1 MLVKVKSKRKT
12 GNVRQS
18 RRSAPF
24 SLTYPVSRD
33 EEAISQ
39 LITFTRSLLL
49 ARPRVRAESIRELS
63 MLSTIGF
70 LSERVSGS
78 TRASAFKTEP
88 FGFFFSF
95 FFLPPP
101 HPPRQ
106 MAGPRKMFTSHV
118 SFAALF
124 AFCIFFSF
132 LFFFFLFFFFFFF
145 FFLLNVAPYVVT
157 YGKSV
162 FISYVRRVLRGVS
175 LSVL

>member
-1 MLVKVKSKRKT
+1 MWREREREKEREREREREREMLVKVKSKRKT

-88 FGFFFSF
+88 FGFFFLSF
-95 FFLPPP
+95 SSTPPP
-101 HPPRQ
+101 PPPPPPLSAPRDPLGGRS
-106 MAGPRKMFTSHV
+106 AGLH
-118 SFAALF
+118 FASSSRF
-124 AFCIFFSF
+124 FFSF
-132 LFFFFLFFFFFFF
+132 FCFSFFSFSFSSS
-145 FFLLNVAPYVVT
+145 T
-157 YGKSV
+157 S
-162 FISYVRRVLRGVS
+162 RRTS
-175 LSVL
+175 